1 MIHAG
6 SDGTIIFKGEPDQ
19 IVQDYCNI
27 LEELARRGYKD
38 LIADELRKRMKL
50 TLNRLYG
57 MSIDESE

>member
-6 SDGTIIFKGEPDQ
+6 SDGTVIFKGEPDQ

-27 LEELARRGYKD
+27 LNEIVRCGYKD
-38 LIADELRKRMKL
+38 IVADELKKRMKL
-50 TLNRLYG
+50 KLNRLYG